1 MESANKVAMTDER
14 TLKKAKIGD
23 SLLYHK
29 TFNTSANRAFTV
41 GKEYPII
48 DVTPSSSAIQ
58 IRDDK
63 GTCKWVKSRNW
74 HSTWRLQIK

>member
-1 MESANKVAMTDER
+1 MEPANKVAMTDER
-14 TLKKAKIGD
+14 TLKGAKIGD
-23 SLLYHK
+23 SLLYRK

-48 DVTPSSSAIQ
+48 DVAPNAGAIQ

-63 GTCKWVKSRNW
+63 GTSRWVSSINW
-74 HSTWRLQIK
+74 HSTWNLQIK